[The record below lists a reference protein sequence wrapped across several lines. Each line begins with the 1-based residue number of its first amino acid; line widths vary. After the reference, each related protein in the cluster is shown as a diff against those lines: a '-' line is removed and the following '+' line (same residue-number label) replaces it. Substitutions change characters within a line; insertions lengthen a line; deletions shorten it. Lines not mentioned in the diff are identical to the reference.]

1 MTRTLKGI
9 SILNC
14 DAEKEIKISLYTD
27 DTTLLLPG
35 KEEALRQAIGIFNK
49 FRISSGLT
57 LNLSKCEV
65 LTNRIFKKLKCSLMQ
80 RAKS

>member
-1 MTRTLKGI
+1 MTRTLIEGI

-14 DAEKEIKISLYTD
+14 DAEKEVKIYLYAD

-35 KEEALRQAIGIFNK
+35 KEEVLRQAIGVFNK

-57 LNLSKCEV
+57 LNLSKCEI
-65 LTNRIFKKLKCSLMQ
+65 LRIGSQMLPYAGS
-80 RAKS
+80 